1 MRRTDTVGYKIRLI
15 HNQVHKD
22 MEAKRLA
29 NEESFALTSMQR
41 WTVGYLKEHEN
52 QAVYQRDIEAEFKVS
67 RATASNML
75 SVMERKGL
83 LERRPVE
90 HDARLKQLVLTER
103 GRTIIER
110 ASFDMMEMEERL
122 MAGFSAEEVKQFHGL
137 LDRVLKNLGAD
148 RKEAAECCGEDEKN
162 NK

>member
-29 NEESFALTSMQR
+29 NEESFALTRMQR

-90 HDARLKQLVLTER
+90 HDARLKQLVLTES

-110 ASFDMMEMEERL
+110 ASFDMKEMEERL
-122 MAGFSAEEVKQFHGL
+122 IAGFSPEEVKQFHGM

-148 RKEAAECCGEDEKN
+148 RKEAAECCGVDEKN
-162 NK
+162 SK